1 MYRSSCTLNN
11 CLILIQNKIL
21 RVAKMTT
28 NSIPL
33 GTGLRLPITKN
44 YAT

>member
-1 MYRSSCTLNN
+1 MYRSICTLNN

-21 RVAKMTT
+21 RGTKMTN

-33 GTGLRLPITKN
+33 GTGLPITKN